1 MRKPILLCLIG
12 LFFIISCVPDMGLL
26 EEGNRDASRKVLIA
40 GQSSEFKED
49 VVNKVIKTLGKE
61 EYYFKVIGLS
71 ELEKEKTKEYGA
83 ILLVTMIM
91 ARQIDGRVNQFVQN
105 DPDNPKVIVFY
116 TIGAEDHPPPKPDIK
131 VDAVSSAS
139 LSSRINEVAEELA
152 ALIEERF

>member
-1 MRKPILLCLIG
+1 MQKTIIICLIG
-12 LFFIISCVPDMGLL
+12 LIFIISCVQDMGLL

-49 VVNKVIKTLGKE
+49 VVNKVVKTLGTE
-61 EYYFKVIGLS
+61 EYYFKIIGLA

-91 ARQIDGRVNQFVQN
+91 ARQIDGRVMQFIQN
-105 DPDNPKVIVFY
+105 DPDNPKIIVFY
-116 TIGAEDHPPPKPDIK
+116 TIGDQDYPPPQPDIK

-139 LSSRINEVAEELA
+139 LSNRVNEVAEELA